1 MSVSSHEQLP
11 LSADGAED
19 LHVLHVHVSFPEQ
32 ELRAGTDIEADLP
45 LDARLRIIR

>member
-19 LHVLHVHVSFPEQ
+19 LHVLHVHVSEQ